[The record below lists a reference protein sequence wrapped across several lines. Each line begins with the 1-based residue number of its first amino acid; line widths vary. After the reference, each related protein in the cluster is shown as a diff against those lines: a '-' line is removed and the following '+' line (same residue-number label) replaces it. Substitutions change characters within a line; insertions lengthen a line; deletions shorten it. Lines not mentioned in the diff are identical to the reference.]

1 MKRTLC
7 ILPLLPFVLSSLFLL
22 TSCEET
28 RHTRT
33 EYGYFDTVIT
43 LSGYGMSKEE
53 FDTAAE
59 EVFATLSRF
68 HTLTDIYKEA
78 RGTLYELNEKAG
90 VAPVT
95 LDETLIDFL
104 LFAKDIAALLDGT
117 VNPMMGSVLR
127 LWHDAR
133 ENEALPEEEALRT
146 AAAHVSLDALII
158 DRAASTAFIT
168 DRDASIDVGALAK
181 GYAAEMAADALRE
194 SQNSGYLLDAGG
206 NVVCVGDK
214 SATPF
219 TVGIRHPVNTQ
230 SLIKKAHV
238 SNASLVTSG
247 SYLRYVT
254 VGGKSY
260 HHIIDPETLYPA
272 EGLLSVT
279 VHAPDSA
286 VADALSTAL
295 FIVGIGGADAL
306 LSRFDGASAFFVNS
320 DGTTVTTDGFPSA

>member
-1 MKRTLC
+1 MKQALCTL
-7 ILPLLPFVLSSLFLL
+7 LLLSFVLSSLVLL
-22 TSCEET
+22 SSCEET
-28 RHTRT
+28 SHTRT

-43 LSGYGMSKEE
+43 FSGYGMSKKE
-53 FDTAAE
+53 FDETADG
-59 EVFATLSRF
+59 VFATLSRF

-90 VAPVT
+90 VSPVT
-95 LDETLIDFL
+95 LDEALIDFL
-104 LFAKDIAALLDGT
+104 LFSKDIATLLDGA

-133 ENEALPEEEALRT
+133 ENEALPEEEALH
-146 AAAHVSLDALII
+146 AAATHVSLDALVI

-194 SQNSGYLLDAGG
+194 SGKSGYLLDAGG
-206 NVVCVGDK
+206 NVVCIGDK
-214 SATPF
+214 GGSPF
-219 TVGIRHPVNTQ
+219 TVGIRHPVSTQ
-230 SLIKKAHV
+230 GIIKRVQV
-238 SNASLVTSG
+238 SDASLVTSG
-247 SYLRYVT
+247 SYLRYFT
-254 VGGKSY
+254 VNGNSY

-295 FIVGIGGADAL
+295 FIVGIDKRDAL
-306 LSRFDGASAFFVNS
+306 LSRFDGASAFFVRP
-320 DGTTVTTDGFPSA
+320 DGTTVKTDGFPSA